1 MGSGIYSALSGGI
14 ARMQKMETSINNLA
28 NAGNIGYKASQLS
41 FESLINDQLQNGSG
55 KGMNYCRTASRYIDF
70 SQGPLVETS
79 RSLDLAI
86 EGEGFFKVAG
96 EDGFFYTRQGNFR
109 LDGEGNLVTATGG
122 LQLVGGNG
130 PVNLPHNDVNIDE
143 KGQITA
149 DGVQIGQVDIYGI
162 SDIQSLNQRPDGLF
176 ALDGDAQEQPAA
188 DGARLHQGSL
198 EHSNVSVM
206 RMTTQLI
213 ETQRAYSAYLNTMK
227 LYSDLGEKAREIG
240 RIG

>member
-28 NAGNIGYKASQLS
+28 NVGNIGYKASQLS
-41 FESLINDQLQNGSG
+41 FESLINDQLQNSSG

-70 SQGPLVETS
+70 SQGPMAETS

-86 EGEGFFKVAG
+86 EGDGFFKVAG

-109 LDGEGNLVTATGG
+109 LDSEGNLVTATGG
-122 LQLVGGNG
+122 LQVVGDNG
-130 PVNLPHNDVNIDE
+130 PVNLPRNDVDIDE
-143 KGQITA
+143 DGRITA
-149 DGVQIGQVDIYGI
+149 DGAGVGRIDIYGL
-162 SDIQSLNQRPDGLF
+162 SDPQSLVQRPDGLF
-176 ALDGDAQEQPAA
+176 ELGGEAREQAA
-188 DGARLHQGSL
+188 NGARLHQGSL
-198 EHSNVSVM
+198 EQSNVSTM

>member
-1 MGSGIYSALSGGI
+1 
-14 ARMQKMETSINNLA
+14 METSVNNLA
-28 NAGNIGYKASQLS
+28 NAGNIGYKASGLS
-41 FESLINDQLQNGSG
+41 FESLINDQLQSGSG

-70 SQGPLVETS
+70 SQGPMAETS

-86 EGEGFFKVAG
+86 EGDGFFKVAG

-109 LDGEGNLVTATGG
+109 LDGQGNLVTATGG
-122 LQLVGGNG
+122 LQVVGENG
-130 PVNLPHNDVNIDE
+130 PVNLPRNDVDIDE
-143 KGQITA
+143 QGRITA
-149 DGVQIGQVDIYGI
+149 DGAGVGRIDIYGI
-162 SDIQSLNQRPDGLF
+162 SDPQSMNQRPDGLF
-176 ALDGDAQEQPAA
+176 ALKGDAQEQPAA

-198 EHSNVSVM
+198 EQSNVSVM
-206 RMTTQLI
+206 RMTTELI